1 MQIQTAG
8 AINDPEGG
16 TCFRNETKSAAKP
29 TNYSQPEKQQKYEKN
44 NQNTFSVEN
53 VLKQKTAVNVFFHKQ
68 NSKKLNHGLVM
79 QKSVTRGGLGIL
91 QGLFCS
97 IQIWIDITW
106 RSDPF
111 LDQDP

>member
-1 MQIQTAG
+1 M
-8 AINDPEGG
+8 EH
-16 TCFRNETKSAAKP
+16 
-29 TNYSQPEKQQKYEKN
+29 
-44 NQNTFSVEN
+44 
-53 VLKQKTAVNVFFHKQ
+53 VLKQTKTVNVFFSQKK
-68 NSKKLNHGLVM
+68 NSKKINHGLVM
-79 QKSVTRGGLGIL
+79 QKSVTRRGLGIL